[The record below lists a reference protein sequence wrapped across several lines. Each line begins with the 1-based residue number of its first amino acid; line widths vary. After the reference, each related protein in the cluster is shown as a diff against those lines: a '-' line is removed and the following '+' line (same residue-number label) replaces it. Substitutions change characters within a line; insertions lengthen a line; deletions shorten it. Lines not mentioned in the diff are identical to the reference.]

1 LINLSKK
8 QFRVIN
14 RLYEVGINWKG
25 FRYQRT
31 SAGRLWKV
39 EEQWQCVGPM
49 HCHHWWHVRSYI
61 ITSEDKKWMDRFDL
75 LVLFL
80 PALAIRTTAIS
91 AKQRKMH
98 SNALVLS
105 LILSTNLLLS
115 LLDLLFL
122 FGWWWD
128 SMSFNKDQRHFW
140 KRNVLLLSFICCS
153 QLGSATLKLLESYVG
168 FVVALS
174 YDGDITR

>member
-1 LINLSKK
+1 
-8 QFRVIN
+8 
-14 RLYEVGINWKG
+14 
-25 FRYQRT
+25 
-31 SAGRLWKV
+31 
-39 EEQWQCVGPM
+39 
-49 HCHHWWHVRSYI
+49 
-61 ITSEDKKWMDRFDL
+61 
-75 LVLFL
+75 
-80 PALAIRTTAIS
+80 
-91 AKQRKMH
+91 
-98 SNALVLS
+98 LVLS

-153 QLGSATLKLLESYVG
+153 QLGSATLKLLESSVG